1 VPLSPS
7 TAAELNFLAKTAS
20 GADLAEGAYGDNS
33 DSADGIVACPILSDF
48 SSLEKFAFVS
58 ISLLLVRR
66 LVT

>member
-1 VPLSPS
+1 MPLSPS
-7 TAAELNFLAKTAS
+7 TVAELNFLAKTAS

-33 DSADGIVACPILSDF
+33 DSADGVAARPILGDF
-48 SSLEKFAFVS
+48 SSPEKFAFVS